1 MLSFREAQAVE
12 DLADLLY
19 DFLPGSGNNRT
30 AFPLAAAQ
38 AGVGQFWIPGSKRPA
53 IVQLLSGTLEYRR
66 SNFTKLIMAIVRQ
79 AMTYR
84 RGKGNPLTRAEIDR
98 LNSLL
103 PGVQF
108 KIPELF
114 EPVSL
119 NSFERGKAEPV
130 AAPGPLLSAERAE
143 ELAAGLIE
151 ISQLDPQQR
160 GRRFEGFLGE
170 VFESFGLAPRGDFRF
185 VGEQIDGSFK
195 LNGQTYLVEA
205 KWHGPP
211 IGFAD
216 LMTFAGKVAGKAS
229 WARGLLVSNSGFTAD
244 GLEAFSRGRQT
255 NLICADGLDLYE
267 VLSRQVSLYRSIGG
281 KGTARSRNQS
291 GVCAGARSQP
301 SEHLN
306 RAYGMAALGQSFAF
320 LR

>member
-1 MLSFREAQAVE
+1 MLSFREAQSVE

-19 DFLPGSGNNRT
+19 DFLPGSGNSRT

-38 AGVGQFWIPGSKRPA
+38 AGVGEFWIPGSKRPA

-66 SNFTKLIMAIVRQ
+66 SNFTKLITAIVRQ

-103 PGVQF
+103 PGVEF
-108 KIPELF
+108 KIPELL
-114 EPVSL
+114 EPAFL

-130 AAPGPLLSAERAE
+130 AAPAQLLSDERAV
-143 ELAAGLIE
+143 ELAARLIE
-151 ISQLDPQQR
+151 ISQLDPQQG

-170 VFESFGLAPRGDFRF
+170 LFESFGLAPRGDFRL

-216 LMTFAGKVAGKAS
+216 LMTFSGKVAGKAS

-267 VLSRQVSLYRSIGG
+267 VLSRQVSLIEVLEA
-281 KGTARSRNQS
+281 KARR
-291 GVCAGARSQP
+291 AA
-301 SEHLN
+301 ETN
-306 RAYGMAALGQSFAF
+306 RAYVPVRDLN
-320 LR
+320 LRSI